1 MSATRTVQLAL
12 GASRDN
18 ISAQLSLSSATTQSV
33 TVGCTSP
40 AMTAGTVW
48 TAWPRGNLWQ
58 HRINKRVHEKGS
70 DGMDYGG
77 ETSGPLKAFDPRGPE
92 SLADSDENL
101 ETRLID
107 AGYHIFC
114 DRQLLYKNTP

>member
-1 MSATRTVQLAL
+1 
-12 GASRDN
+12 
-18 ISAQLSLSSATTQSV
+18 
-33 TVGCTSP
+33 
-40 AMTAGTVW
+40 
-48 TAWPRGNLWQ
+48 
-58 HRINKRVHEKGS
+58 
-70 DGMDYGG
+70 MDYGG

-92 SLADSDENL
+92 SLADSDKNL